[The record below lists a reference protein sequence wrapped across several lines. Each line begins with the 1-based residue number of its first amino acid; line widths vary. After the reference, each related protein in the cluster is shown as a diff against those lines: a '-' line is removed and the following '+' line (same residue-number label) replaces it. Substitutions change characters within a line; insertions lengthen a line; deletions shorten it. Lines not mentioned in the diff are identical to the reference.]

1 MVDGREG
8 SCFVSLLAVADDLPD
23 RCKSHPSMSGHGED
37 DSLGARDFCNFAAMG
52 LPVISSSDSLVAKLI
67 RLVKYV
73 ITRSYSPP

>member
-67 RLVKYV
+67 RLVNV
-73 ITRSYSPP
+73 ITRIYSSP